1 MKKYVESGTV
11 TINDESNM
19 MKMLIGET
27 LFTNT
32 QTEIV
37 HIMEIEDL
45 SSTLMRSYQQIK
57 TLIGESGT
65 EKSHPLEIEY

>member
-1 MKKYVESGTV
+1 
-11 TINDESNM
+11 M